1 MQVLYFFKKTKN
13 QERDK
18 LIDYTNFFRV
28 LVAEIL
34 KQPPKAAVKEIL
46 IRFKKRIRVKWLL
59 VQLYRRLDWYPGND
73 YSSYCNVIYTVPL
86 RHMVFYAYMT
96 LFFVNK
102 D

>member
-46 IRFKKRIRVKWLL
+46 IRFKKRIRVK
-59 VQLYRRLDWYPGND
+59 
-73 YSSYCNVIYTVPL
+73 
-86 RHMVFYAYMT
+86 
-96 LFFVNK
+96 
-102 D
+102 